1 MTQVLSKQ
9 IDIAL
14 AKKGWNKS
22 DLADAANISK
32 SYLSDILKGNRT
44 GKKPQEHINKI
55 KMILN
60 IKGDE

>member
-14 AKKGWNKS
+14 IKKGWNKS
-22 DLADAANISK
+22 DLAEAADISK

-44 GKKPQEHINKI
+44 GKKPQEHIDKI
-55 KMILN
+55 KKILE
-60 IKGDE
+60 IKEGE